1 VKKDT
6 ATPARIAAMALFAT
20 SCFVLFLY
28 LWISFGGSAP
38 LKPKPYQLTA
48 TFKEANLLGVQ
59 ADVQI
64 SGVTVGKIRA
74 TEPTPDH
81 RNVVA
86 TFDLDS
92 DIAPLP
98 ADSKAMLRQK
108 TLFGETYI
116 ELTPGTAGGPTL
128 REGGEIPQTQ
138 ISPTVELDEI
148 YRSLDRKTRSSFQ
161 VWLQSMAEAS
171 YGRGADIND
180 AFGSLPGFAGDTTQL
195 LEILNS
201 QEGAVRKLVSDTG
214 TVFGALTE
222 RGGQLRDLLDNSRA
236 ATDALG
242 RRSEQLADVFRVLPE
257 FEKQGTLLI
266 ERVNRF
272 QVVADPLI
280 DQLRPA
286 ARELGPTGRSLAKL
300 APDLNG
306 LFSDLGPLITA
317 SRAGIP
323 AAIRI
328 ISDARDIL
336 AQLDPWLR
344 SANPAFQMLS
354 DYRRELV
361 ALIANLTG
369 ASQAQSL
376 SSDRKHILKYFR
388 GGPTLNPE
396 ALAVYPT
403 RRNGNRSSVYGPPN
417 TNTAPEDIRFRTW
430 QGAGCKTGPGPKL
443 APEGVGVPLDA
454 ALRQLVQTYMID
466 GDDVAPTCSYGP
478 QASYGAKGANYPP
491 SRTYPY
497 LLPEL
502 KPTGKGTSGG

>member
-1 VKKDT
+1 
-6 ATPARIAAMALFAT
+6 
-20 SCFVLFLY
+20 
-28 LWISFGGSAP
+28 
-38 LKPKPYQLTA
+38 
-48 TFKEANLLGVQ
+48 
-59 ADVQI
+59 
-64 SGVTVGKIRA
+64 
-74 TEPTPDH
+74 
-81 RNVVA
+81 
-86 TFDLDS
+86 
-92 DIAPLP
+92 
-98 ADSKAMLRQK
+98 
-108 TLFGETYI
+108 
-116 ELTPGTAGGPTL
+116 
-128 REGGEIPQTQ
+128 
-138 ISPTVELDEI
+138 
-148 YRSLDRKTRSSFQ
+148 
-161 VWLQSMAEAS
+161 MAEAS

-180 AFGSLPGFAGDTTQL
+180 AFGSLPGFAGDTTRL

-222 RGGQLRDLLDNSRA
+222 RDGQLRDMLDNSRA

-242 RRSEQLADVFRVLPE
+242 RRSEQFADAFRVLPE

-272 QVVADPLI
+272 QDVADPAI

-286 ARELGPTGRSLAKL
+286 VRELGPTGRSLAKL

-306 LFSDLGPLITA
+306 LLGDLGPLITA

-323 AAIRI
+323 AAVRI
-328 ISDARDIL
+328 VSDARNIL

-344 SANPAFQMLS
+344 SANPAFQLLS
-354 DYRRELV
+354 EYRRELV
-361 ALIANLTG
+361 AVIANLTG

-388 GGPTLNPE
+388 GGPTLNAE

-417 TNTAPEDIRFRTW
+417 TNLAPEDIRFRTW

-466 GDDVAPTCSYGP
+466 GDDVAPTCSHGP

-497 LLPEL
+497 LLPDL
-502 KPTGKGTSGG
+502 KPTAKGTSGG